1 VESPHRNNISWGWI
15 TGSLRIRKCGMA
27 ERRLTIL
34 AYINKTP
41 SFAMC
46 DKCHLK
52 FFTPK
57 ELTKKPAEADANLR
71 QKFEIHECRCPAS
84 VGNGGSVRP
93 LR

>member
-1 VESPHRNNISWGWI
+1 
-15 TGSLRIRKCGMA
+15 MA

-34 AYINKTP
+34 AYIDKTP

-71 QKFEIHECRCPAS
+71 PKFEIHECRYEGQIRA
-84 VGNGGSVRP
+84 VGRPVR
-93 LR
+93 RN

>member
-1 VESPHRNNISWGWI
+1 
-15 TGSLRIRKCGMA
+15 MA

-34 AYINKTP
+34 AYIDKTP

-57 ELTKKPAEADANLR
+57 ELTKKPANLR
-71 QKFEIHECRCPAS
+71 QKFEMHECKYEGRISA
-84 VGNGGSVRP
+84 GGRP
-93 LR
+93 VTRN

>member
-1 VESPHRNNISWGWI
+1 
-15 TGSLRIRKCGMA
+15 MA

-34 AYINKTP
+34 AYIDKTP

-71 QKFEIHECRCPAS
+71 QKFEMHECKYEGRISA
-84 VGNGGSVRP
+84 GGRP
-93 LR
+93 VTRN

>member
-1 VESPHRNNISWGWI
+1 
-15 TGSLRIRKCGMA
+15 MA

-34 AYINKTP
+34 AYIDKTP

-57 ELTKKPAEADANLR
+57 ELKKKPAEADANLR
-71 QKFEIHECRCPAS
+71 QKFEMHECRYEGPIRA
-84 VGNGGSVRP
+84 GGRP
-93 LR
+93 VTRN

>member
-1 VESPHRNNISWGWI
+1 
-15 TGSLRIRKCGMA
+15 MA

-71 QKFEIHECRCPAS
+71 QKFEKHECRYEGQISA
-84 VGNGGSVRP
+84 GGRAAT
-93 LR
+93 RN

>member
-1 VESPHRNNISWGWI
+1 
-15 TGSLRIRKCGMA
+15 MA

-34 AYINKTP
+34 ACIDKTP
-41 SFAMC
+41 SFGMC

-71 QKFEIHECRCPAS
+71 QKFEMHECRY
-84 VGNGGSVRP
+84 GGQISGSGRRVTRN
-93 LR
+93 